1 MPTSGHGLTKRRAAF
16 AALLVAL
23 AAPVYAGAADPV
35 AKIGDVQYSS
45 LQAAVD
51 AAGESDTVVLTTRNY
66 ETVLVNK
73 TFKLQPNGFKVSG
86 GFTGNGTIVISDPLS
101 GISAATWPEGWT
113 GTVVMNGLKQVT
125 AAFSFTKYG
134 NANSTV
140 RVDGVTVWPGAEE
153 VEEADIAQIGT
164 LEIAGGGLAF
174 AGDTPIRGK
183 TLRLSAALAGSGA
196 VSFETRSGDNASH
209 GEPSSGTKYVL
220 TGDRSL
226 FSGAIDITKDTT
238 YNPIVVFAKEGDN
251 IPAPSAWGQVI
262 ITENEVF
269 TARNS
274 LYAPGGLFLVGRLVL
289 SPAGS
294 VTLGRRD
301 THILKDSDLVVSGT
315 AAISGEG
322 ELSVCGDVV
331 AAGIGAKLI
340 LENVTLK
347 NAGGNLMS
355 VSIDVDLR
363 DGAGLAAD
371 KYTEYAAKYPIEL
384 RGSVFL
390 GGDITVSDASHAFLG
405 NVSVVDDASIHAG
418 VGSHAGSLDISGR
431 VQIAGGKSLTLPASG
446 VAAGANAGF
455 ELLGPG
461 ARLVDNS
468 GTASGK
474 VTLAPGLSATLDV
487 KTDGLAAI
495 YTAKPPASGFLFIAY

>member
-23 AAPVYAGAADPV
+23 AAPVYAGAANPV
-35 AKIGDVQYSS
+35 AKIGDVPYSS
-45 LQAAVD
+45 LQDAVD
-51 AAGESDTVVLTTRNY
+51 AAGESDTVVLTARISEPVAITK
-66 ETVLVNK
+66 TVNFK
-73 TFKLQPNGFKVSG
+73 TNSKFDGT
-86 GFTGNGTIVISDPLS
+86 FTGDGTIVISEPLS

-113 GTVVMNGLKQVT
+113 GTVLMNGLKQVT

-140 RVDGVTVWPGAEE
+140 RVNGVTVWPGVAE
-153 VEEADIAQIGT
+153 EEADIAQFGT

-174 AGDTPIRGK
+174 AGDTTISGK

-251 IPAPSAWGQVI
+251 IPVPSAWGQVI

-274 LYAPGGLFLVGRLVL
+274 LYAPGGLFLAGRLVL

-294 VTLGRRD
+294 VTLGRQD
-301 THILKDSDLVVSGT
+301 THIVKDSDLVVSGT

-331 AAGIGAKLI
+331 AAGSGAKLI